1 MYLWTDA
8 DHITVEY
15 MTKEDTLSHG
25 IYTYGLFAAL
35 GAAMMMLVL
44 YALMEAKKMPKGST
58 ALTGVLSIFF
68 GAVFSKIF
76 FALFSLDGLP
86 ILGKLRPDMFSG
98 GGHSMMGALFGG
110 FLGAALSGLVLKKQS
125 FRCMDIFAAAVPAF
139 ILFTRL
145 GEQFARIDEFGNGDF
160 GISRPL
166 EHPLSAQWP
175 SALLQE
181 GEYAN
186 YLLVY
191 KLEAIAAALILIV
204 LILDLLLHKN
214 AKPGNTFI
222 LFLLLFGGSQAIL
235 ESLRQ
240 DKHLT
245 LSFVHL
251 QQIMA
256 IPMVIGG
263 VIMAAKRAGKD
274 KRFLWKLAGGLTLA
288 TLLGIGLELAIYRPD
303 MVIEM
308 DIYLIYVIF
317 ALLMAALVYVGLR
330 LRKGGSL
337 IPWKKRK

>member
-1 MYLWTDA
+1 MYLWEEA
-8 DHITVEY
+8 DYIALEY
-15 MTKEDTLSHG
+15 QTMEDTISHG
-25 IYTYGLFAAL
+25 IYTYGLFAAM
-35 GAAMMMLVL
+35 GAAVMMLIL
-44 YALMEAKKMPKGST
+44 YALMEAKKMPKGSA
-58 ALTGVLSIFF
+58 ALTGVLSILF
-68 GAVFSKIF
+68 GAVFSKVF
-76 FALFSLDGLP
+76 FALFSLDGLS
-86 ILGKLRPDMFSG
+86 ILGKLRPDIFSG

-110 FLGAALSGLVLKKQS
+110 FAGAALAGLLLKKQS
-125 FRCMDIFAAAVPAF
+125 LRCMDVFACAVPAF
-139 ILFTRL
+139 ILFARL
-145 GEQFARIDEFGNGDF
+145 GEQFDLDGAF

-166 EHPLSAQWP
+166 THPASVNWP
-175 SALLQE
+175 AFLLQE
-181 GEYAN
+181 GDYAN
-186 YLLVY
+186 YLMVY
-191 KLEAIAAALILIV
+191 KLEAIAAGLILIALV
-204 LILDLLLHKN
+204 LDLLLHKN

-263 VIMAAKRAGKD
+263 VMMAAKRTGKD
-274 KRFLWKLAGGLTLA
+274 KRFLWKLAGGLTAA
-288 TLLGIGLELAIYRPD
+288 TLLGILLEVAIYRPD

-308 DIYLIYVIF
+308 DIYLIYTIF
-317 ALLMAALVYVGLR
+317 VLLMTALVYLGLR

>member
-1 MYLWTDA
+1 MYLWEDA
-8 DHITVEY
+8 DYIAVEY
-15 MTKEDTLSHG
+15 MTMEDTLSHG

-35 GAAMMMLVL
+35 GAAVMMLVM
-44 YALMEAKKMPKGST
+44 YALMEAKKMPKGAT

-68 GAVFSKIF
+68 GAVFSKVF

-110 FLGAALSGLVLKKQS
+110 FLGAALSGLMLKKQS
-125 FRCMDIFAAAVPAF
+125 LRCMDIFACAAPAL
-139 ILFTRL
+139 ILFARL
-145 GEQFARIDEFGNGDF
+145 GEQFDPNGDF

-166 EHPLSAQWP
+166 THPASVNWP
-175 SALLQE
+175 AFLLQQDD
-181 GEYAN
+181 YAN

-191 KLEAIAAALILIV
+191 KLEAIAAGLILIV
-204 LILDLLLHKN
+204 LIMDLLLHKN
-214 AKPGNTFI
+214 AKAGDTFI
-222 LFLLLFGGSQAIL
+222 LFLLLFGGSQALL

-240 DKHLT
+240 DKHMT

>member
-1 MYLWTDA
+1 MYLWEEA
-8 DHITVEY
+8 DYIALEY
-15 MTKEDTLSHG
+15 MTMEGEALSHG
-25 IYTYGLFAAL
+25 IYTYGLFAAI
-35 GAAMMMLVL
+35 GAALMMLVM

-58 ALTGVLSIFF
+58 ALTGVMSIFF
-68 GAVFSKIF
+68 GAVFSKVF
-76 FALFSLDGLP
+76 FALFSLDGLS
-86 ILGKLRPDMFSG
+86 IFGKLRPDMFG
-98 GGHSMMGALFGG
+98 GGGFSMMGALLGG
-110 FLGAALSGLVLKKQS
+110 FVGAAISGLLLKKQS
-125 FRCMDIFAAAVPAF
+125 LRCMDIFACAVPAF

-145 GEQFARIDEFGNGDF
+145 GEQFDLDGAF

-166 EHPLSAQWP
+166 THPASVNWP
-175 SALLQE
+175 AFLLQE
-181 GEYAN
+181 GDYAN

-191 KLEAIAAALILIV
+191 KLEAIAAGVILIL
-204 LILDLLLHKN
+204 LIMDLLLHKN
-214 AKPGNTFI
+214 ANPGNTFI

-240 DKHLT
+240 DKHMT

-263 VIMAAKRAGKD
+263 VVMAAKRAGKD
-274 KRFLWKLAGGLTLA
+274 KQFMWKLAGGLTLA

-308 DIYLIYVIF
+308 DIYLIYILF
-317 ALLMAALVYVGLR
+317 TLLMAAMVYLGLR

>member
-1 MYLWTDA
+1 MYLWEEA
-8 DHITVEY
+8 DYIALEY
-15 MTKEDTLSHG
+15 QTMEDTLSHG
-25 IYTYGLFAAL
+25 MYTYGLFAAM
-35 GAAMMMLVL
+35 GAAVMMLIL

-58 ALTGVLSIFF
+58 ALTGVLSIFL
-68 GAVFSKIF
+68 GTVFSKVF

-86 ILGKLRPDMFSG
+86 ILGKLRPDLFTG

-110 FLGAALSGLVLKKQS
+110 FAGAALSGLVLKKQS

-139 ILFTRL
+139 ILFARL
-145 GEQFARIDEFGNGDF
+145 GEQFDLDGAF

-166 EHPLSAQWP
+166 THPFSAHLP
-175 SALLQE
+175 AFLLQE
-181 GEYAN
+181 GDYAN

-191 KLEAIAAALILIV
+191 KLEAIAAALILVV
-204 LILDLLLHKN
+204 LLLDLLLHKN
-214 AKPGNTFI
+214 AKPGDTFI

-256 IPMVIGG
+256 IPMLVAG
-263 VIMAAKRAGKD
+263 VVMAAVRAKKD
-274 KRFLWKLAGGLTLA
+274 KRFMRILSGCLFGAVV
-288 TLLGIGLELAIYRPD
+288 LGVLLELTIYRPD
-303 MVIEM
+303 MTLEM
-308 DIYLIYVIF
+308 DIYLIYTLF
-317 ALLMAALVYVGLR
+317 AVLVAALVYVGLR